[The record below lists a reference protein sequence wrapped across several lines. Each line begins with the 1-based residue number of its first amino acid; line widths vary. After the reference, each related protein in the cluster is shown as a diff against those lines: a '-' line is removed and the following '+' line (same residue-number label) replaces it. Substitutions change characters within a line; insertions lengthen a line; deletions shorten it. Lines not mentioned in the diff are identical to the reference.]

1 MNVKMVK
8 IVFAALAAVFAV
20 LFFTLG
26 TNGHTI
32 SAFIFL
38 GLFILAL
45 GRATSPRL

>member
-26 TNGHTI
+26 PTGTP
-32 SAFIFL
+32 SARSCSWDCSFWH
-38 GLFILAL
+38 
-45 GRATSPRL
+45 